1 MTGRWSDFVAL
12 PDLSYLKRAT
22 FAQAARVLSLLSR
35 RKGRDLS
42 PGGDAI
48 PEDETVRFVASQRM
62 GLPHSDL
69 QDITQDGAR
78 ARVVANILGNAG
90 RTPALPPPYSEMQ
103 LERRRARDN
112 SLADFLN
119 LFDHRSLSFF
129 YRIEEKY
136 RWPLMVERTGTGEE
150 DPIGTLMLAL
160 SGMDGRGEA
169 GRLDLPDAQ
178 LIPLTVHLADTRRS
192 AHSVETVLR
201 VATGM
206 ELRVVEAQPTWM
218 AVPTQEQSRL
228 GFGTLGSFNQLG
240 VPEDLPAGQSGQAAM
255 IGEAVLDVQHHFLIE
270 LGPLPYS
277 RLRAFCA
284 EPGLRRLVSQLAA
297 LAAGLD
303 QRPSLRLRIAADEI
317 PPMRLGDEA
326 TPAMLGW
333 TSWLG
338 EFESDRDILDDCVIP
353 IDQAA
358 IHQEKAVVELQAGV

>member
-1 MTGRWSDFVAL
+1 MAL

-22 FAQAARVLSLLSR
+22 FAQAARVLSLISR
-35 RKGRDLS
+35 QKGRDHA

-69 QDITQDGAR
+69 QDVTQDGEKAKII
-78 ARVVANILGNAG
+78 ANILGNAG
-90 RTPALPPPYSEMQ
+90 RTPALPPPYSELQ

-112 SLADFLN
+112 SFSDFLN

-136 RWPLMVERTGTGEE
+136 RWPLMVERTGTGEK

-160 SGMDGRGEA
+160 SGMDARGEL
-169 GRLDLPDAQ
+169 GRLDLPEAQ

-201 VATGM
+201 VATGLD
-206 ELRVVEAQPTWM
+206 LRVIEAQPAWM
-218 AVPTQEQSRL
+218 DVPPQEQSRL

-240 VPEDLPAGQSGQAAM
+240 VPEDQPADQPGEAAM

-270 LGPLPYS
+270 LGPMPYEQ
-277 RLRAFCA
+277 LRAFCA
-284 EPGLRRLVSQLAA
+284 KPEMRRLVSQLSA

-303 QRPSLRLRIAADEI
+303 QRPSLRLQIAASEI
-317 PPMRLGDEA
+317 PPMRLGDEE

-333 TSWLG
+333 TTWLG
-338 EFESDRDILDDCVIP
+338 EFESDGEILDDCVIP
-353 IDQAA
+353 IDHAA
-358 IHQEKAVVELQAGV
+358 IHQEKAVVEVPVAV